1 MMKNK
6 VGLWIDHAKAVV
18 VTMTSGGEETL
29 SILSEVEKQPRRE
42 GGEITGEAFE
52 ALQVPADDSRQ
63 RRLSGQLNVFY
74 DTVIASVNKADAVL
88 ILGPSQAKG
97 ELKKRMEKEGL
108 GERVVALETTGYLT
122 DKQISAK
129 IREYFKANPIL
140 NQKRAPVLS
149 GKNTGVLKGNFRVVQ

>member
-1 MMKNK
+1 M
-6 VGLWIDHAKAVV
+6 
-18 VTMTSGGEETL
+18 
-29 SILSEVEKQPRRE
+29 
-42 GGEITGEAFE
+42 
-52 ALQVPADDSRQ
+52 
-63 RRLSGQLNVFY
+63 
-74 DTVIASVNKADAVL
+74 
-88 ILGPSQAKG
+88 G